1 MREASNPR
9 RLTARVIRPANMEVA
24 HSMWQHAVMPAKAT
38 DEQLE
43 GVRRAVA
50 RLKSAEDELDA
61 ARADL
66 AKEIGDALKG
76 GVRPVDLEDE
86 VPYKREHIRRIA
98 REQGV
103 PPLREPTVTSI
114 RKAREA
120 AAVQD

>member
-1 MREASNPR
+1 
-9 RLTARVIRPANMEVA
+9 
-24 HSMWQHAVMPAKAT
+24 MPAKAT